1 MIYKGENMIEQDYS
15 AGIVSQSFWF
25 NEFRQILQL
34 KAKDYDTDEIKKR
47 VIEENLFGA
56 PNEYR
61 AKRICGYLISR
72 TSVVEKE
79 LSDLFFPLTLLHKN
93 VSI

>member
-1 MIYKGENMIEQDYS
+1 MIEQDYS

-47 VIEENLFGA
+47 VIEENLLGA
-56 PNEYR
+56 PNE
-61 AKRICGYLISR
+61 
-72 TSVVEKE
+72 
-79 LSDLFFPLTLLHKN
+79 
-93 VSI
+93 